1 MIIIITI
8 IITIDAFYFAKLIK
22 IKEPNIRKKHNEVLK
37 RKRTADVEFILN

>member
-22 IKEPNIRKKHNEVLK
+22 NKGAKYSQK
-37 RKRTADVEFILN
+37 T